1 MILSIRVR
9 NFSPWKFRVLS
20 ATAFFMV
27 AISWSPLLPG
37 LLSLN
42 SSIAFL
48 GAFLLFA
55 AVSVFERGISI
66 RLALCC
72 TLLLIGSMIL
82 LVATQSIT
90 LWNRTAPLGLLI
102 FAAHEIA
109 AIHRLAESVCRLLTV
124 WLVTGV
130 VLSIVGFIYA
140 YTGGEPLLS
149 IANPDGRENYLYL
162 TTMSGSPIGSVIRP
176 AWVYDEPG
184 AFSFLICATVA
195 LRHMLNKS
203 ARPSAFLMLGGLIT
217 LSLTHLIIAVLFLI
231 SRLGVLRAVMLAVA
245 LALSAHLVVPE
256 LEEFDFVTARFA
268 IEDGRLAGDNRSNQI
283 ENFTAVVNPRMLL
296 FGDIECHAY
305 PDHSCDRHGDI
316 SSSPVTP
323 VYYGGLLFLAVQ
335 IVVHLALLLAFFSRS
350 DFRFPALILSI
361 LLLQRPYFAG
371 FGYGLITYLVL
382 FLMFQ
387 AGPILRRTVET
398 RHRIPRPMPI
408 P

>member
-1 MILSIRVR
+1 MICSTPLDRHS
-9 NFSPWKFRVLS
+9 SSWKFRVLS

-42 SSIAFL
+42 SGIAFL
-48 GAFLLFA
+48 GTFLLFA
-55 AVSVFERGISI
+55 AVSISERGISS
-66 RLALCC
+66 RLAFVC

-109 AIHRLAESVCRLLTV
+109 SIRRLAETVCRLLTA

-140 YTGGEPLLS
+140 FTGGEPLLS
-149 IANPDGRENYLYL
+149 IANPDGRENFLYL

-195 LRHMLNKS
+195 LRHMLNMS

-217 LSLTHLIIAVLFLI
+217 LSLTHLLIAVLFLV
-231 SRLGVLRAVMLAVA
+231 SRLGVLKATMLAAV
-245 LALSAHLVVPE
+245 LALGAQFVVPE

-283 ENFTAVVNPRMLL
+283 DNFVDVANVRIFL
-296 FGDIECHAY
+296 FGDVECHDR
-305 PDHSCDRHGDI
+305 PDRSCDQHGDI

-323 VYYGGLLFLAVQ
+323 TYYGGVFLLAAQLAV
-335 IVVHLALLLAFFSRS
+335 HTALIWAFFVRQS
-350 DFRFPALILSI
+350 FRLPALILTI

-371 FGYGLITYLVL
+371 FGYGLSTYVIL
-382 FLMFQ
+382 FLMFKSERIRRRS
-387 AGPILRRTVET
+387 ARLRRRVVSPVGT
-398 RHRIPRPMPI
+398 
-408 P
+408 